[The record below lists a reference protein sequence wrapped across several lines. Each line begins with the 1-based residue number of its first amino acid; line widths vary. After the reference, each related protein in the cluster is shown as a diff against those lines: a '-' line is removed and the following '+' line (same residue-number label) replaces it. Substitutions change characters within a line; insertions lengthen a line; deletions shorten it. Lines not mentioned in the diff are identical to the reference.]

1 MKILSWNILHGGG
14 SRVIDLLEGINSHDP
29 DVVCLQEF
37 RHGKSRDPLCKGLKD
52 AGLRHQFVPTVENN
66 RRNTMA
72 VFSRYDFNGTVA
84 FEGEEH
90 SARLITMHFNDGPVP
105 ALRIIG
111 ASFPHKKAQ
120 LPVFDHLLS
129 LPADYLATPSLIIGD
144 FNCGIPF
151 EDSETRTFYAT
162 HQFQA
167 LLRKGWID
175 SWRSRNK
182 RAREF
187 TWFSTQ
193 KGNGF
198 RYDHALSSPEFDR
211 QITRIDYDHRLRE
224 AGASD
229 HSALIVTL

>member
-14 SRVIDLLEGINSHDP
+14 SRVIDIVEGIRQHDP

-37 RHGKSRDPLCKGLKD
+37 RHGKSREPLCAGLKE
-52 AGLRHQFVPTVENN
+52 AGLRHQFTPKVDNA

-72 VFSRYDFNGTVA
+72 VFSRYDFTATVT
-84 FEGEEH
+84 FEGDEH
-90 SARLITMHFNDGPVP
+90 SARLINLQLNDCPVP
-105 ALRIIG
+105 ALRIIA

-129 LPADYLATPSLIIGD
+129 LPADYLATPSLMIGD

-151 EDSETRTFYAT
+151 EDSETRSFYAT

-175 SWRSRNK
+175 SWRSRNPK
-182 RAREF
+182 TREF

-198 RYDHALSSPEFDR
+198 RYDHALTSPVFD
-211 QITRIDYDHRLRE
+211 QKISRIEYDHALRE
-224 AGASD
+224 SGISD
-229 HSALIVTL
+229 HSALLVSL